1 MARAGPG
8 ALPAFAGMAKGLCM
22 VSLLMEEEEIRA
34 GWGVG
39 WGDAGHQSEAG
50 PLVSPFPPPGPTES
64 AGILVS
70 RNESFLLALPLKFLW
85 PQFLCL

>member
-1 MARAGPG
+1 MARVGPG
-8 ALPAFAGMAKGLCM
+8 TLPAFSGMAKGLCM

-50 PLVSPFPPPGPTES
+50 LLVSPIPTSWAYRVGRHPG
-64 AGILVS
+64 V
-70 RNESFLLALPLKFLW
+70 KK
-85 PQFLCL
+85 